1 MAFGALERCLA
12 AFRLAT
18 YDAAARASNRE
29 RLALRRGECKQ
40 PTGRFCGVALDTLR
54 KGAGRLFGMI
64 LMGLLVIS
72 FAIWGI
78 ADIFRGYGSQT
89 LIRVGD
95 TEITAQQYARAQ
107 QDVLRSMSSSAG
119 HSLSLQ
125 EARETGLEKRVLERL
140 IGGAALDTHAK
151 SLHLGVS
158 DESLLE
164 SIKKDPAFQDATGNF
179 NPIALQ
185 QALRT
190 LDMNEQGFLVKEREQ
205 DLRRQ
210 LLSTIGKTATTPE
223 VFLTAFNNY
232 NNETRGLRYVIVPK
246 TAAGSVPEP
255 TEENLKSYY
264 DNHHAKFTQAELRK
278 IGVIAVTPETV
289 KDKVQI
295 SEDDLKAA
303 FEKDKG
309 TLGTL
314 ERRQVQQI
322 SFPDK
327 AAADAAYQKI
337 QSGADF
343 VAVAKEQGLSESDI
357 DLGLLK
363 QAEMADAAIADAAF
377 KLEKDKVSE
386 PVAGQLGK
394 TALLRVTVI
403 EPGKVLTY
411 DEAKPELE
419 KKILKDRAQAAIFD
433 LHDRIEDER
442 ASGTQ
447 LSEVAD
453 KLKLTY
459 QVFDQV
465 DRRGQAP
472 DGTALTLPVK
482 TDLLNSAF
490 TTDVGVENDPLDGKD
505 EGLVWYEVLG
515 VTPQQLKPMDQVKE
529 ELTKDWLVDEERSR
543 LAKYTE
549 DLVKSLSGGK
559 PLEDVAKD
567 LNGQVLTTEPLKRN
581 GMTINVLPN
590 AVLQAFALPQGGY
603 GSAPSGVDE
612 GRIVFQVD
620 KVTPPPPLEAPS
632 QEQLKHRL
640 AGFIGED
647 IIGEYF
653 TALEARYGVSV
664 NQQALAK
671 LAGGGEEQ

>member
-1 MAFGALERCLA
+1 
-12 AFRLAT
+12 
-18 YDAAARASNRE
+18 
-29 RLALRRGECKQ
+29 
-40 PTGRFCGVALDTLR
+40 
-54 KGAGRLFGMI
+54 MI

-89 LIRVGD
+89 LIQVGD
-95 TEITAQQYARAQ
+95 TEITAQQYARTQ

-119 HSLSLQ
+119 RNLSLQ

-151 SLHLGVS
+151 SLRLGVS
-158 DESLLE
+158 DEALLE
-164 SIKKDPAFQDATGNF
+164 AIKKDPAFQDATGNF

-185 QALRT
+185 QTLRT
-190 LDMNEQGFLVKEREQ
+190 LDMTEQSFLAKEREQ
-205 DLRRQ
+205 NLRRQ
-210 LLSTIGKTATTPE
+210 LLSTVGKTATTPE

-232 NNETRGLRYVIVPK
+232 NNETRSLRYVIVPK

-255 TEENLKSYY
+255 TEEDLKDYY

-309 TLGTL
+309 TLGTP

-322 SFPDK
+322 SFPDR

-343 VAVAKEQGLSESDI
+343 VIVAKEQGLSESDI

-419 KKILKDRAQAAIFD
+419 KKILKDRAQGAILD

-447 LSEVAD
+447 LPEVAD

-472 DGTALTLPVK
+472 DGTSLTLPVK

-490 TTDVGVENDPLDGKD
+490 ATDVAVENDPLDGKD

-515 VTPQQLKPMDQVKE
+515 VTPQQLKPMDQVKD
-529 ELTKDWLVDEERSR
+529 ELKKDWLVDAERSR

-559 PLEDVAKD
+559 ALEDVARN

-590 AVLQAFALPQGGY
+590 AVSQAFALPQGGY

-620 KVTPPPPLEAPS
+620 KVTPPPLLEAPS

-653 TALEARYGVSV
+653 SALEARYGVSV